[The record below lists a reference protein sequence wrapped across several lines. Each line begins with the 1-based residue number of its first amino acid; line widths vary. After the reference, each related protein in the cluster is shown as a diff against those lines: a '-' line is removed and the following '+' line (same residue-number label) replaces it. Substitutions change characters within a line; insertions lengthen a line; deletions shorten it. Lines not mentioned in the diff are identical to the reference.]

1 MGVDTKYFLFFQEK
15 AKGPENEMAKMEK
28 LLSLVREPSAK
39 NWFLN
44 FAGDQTITKER
55 RVKSYPQWKKR
66 RIFRVLK
73 KLVGH
78 KKT

>member
-1 MGVDTKYFLFFQEK
+1 MGVDTKSFLFFQEK

-44 FAGDQTITKER
+44 FADDQTITNL
-55 RVKSYPQWKKR
+55 QWKKK